1 MAHAILS
8 PSGASRWLACTPSA
22 RFEQDF
28 KDSSSIYAQEGT
40 LAHSLGEL
48 LIKNKLGHYKKAE
61 YKKQLAKIAEH
72 EMYSESMHE
81 YCDDYATFVMEKYA
95 EAQAKTKDA
104 QIFLEVKL
112 DMTKYVPKGYGTSD
126 VVIVADHTMMTIDL
140 KYGKGVPVS
149 VVENKQQM
157 LYALGALDQYEFLY
171 AIDNVEMTIYQPRIG
186 NIESWSTTV
195 KDLENWAENE
205 LKPKAQLAFD
215 GKGEYVAGSHC
226 GFCKG
231 KATCKV
237 LAEYNLELAKHEFK
251 DANKLTDEAVS
262 DIMNRTKMFVNWIEA
277 VNDYALDQ
285 AVNHGKQWPGYKVV
299 EGRSNRKY
307 IDEAQVA
314 SKLLESGIK
323 EDVIYTKKL
332 LSITNMESELSKK
345 VFGDLLGD
353 LIIKPQGKPTLALES
368 DKRPAFSS
376 ADSAKKDF
384 E

>member
-22 RFEQDF
+22 RFEQQFD
-28 KDSSSIYAQEGT
+28 DSSSIYAQEGT

-48 LIKNKLGHYKKAE
+48 LIKNKLGHFKKAE
-61 YKKQLAKIAEH
+61 FKKQLAKIAAH

-186 NIESWSTTV
+186 NIESWAISV
-195 KDLENWAENE
+195 ADLENWAEND

-231 KATCKV
+231 KSTCKV
-237 LAEYNLELAKHEFK
+237 LAEYNLELTKHEFK
-251 DANKLTDEAVS
+251 DANKLSDEAVS